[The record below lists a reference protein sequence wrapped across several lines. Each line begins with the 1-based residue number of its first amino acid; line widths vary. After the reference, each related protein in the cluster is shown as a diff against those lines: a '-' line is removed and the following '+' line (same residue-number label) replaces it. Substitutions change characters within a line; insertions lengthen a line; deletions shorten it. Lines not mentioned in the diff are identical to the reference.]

1 MSSSSSSPDDEPWPA
16 TSQCLTVQ
24 ESPCLMYHHCPRHQ
38 GSQSRQAGTLAVV
51 LGAIR
56 NLTSR
61 SRNAHFFQPQAAT
74 VVQDRGAGPMATKRR
89 RPRRTTAA
97 AQQPA
102 QSRDS
107 PLPWWY
113 AGTSYLSFALFWQI
127 FPLSVGLTQRQEK
140 CKPPTEAAAVMVRY
154 QGT

>member
-1 MSSSSSSPDDEPWPA
+1 MMSSSSSSPDDEPWPA

-38 GSQSRQAGTLAVV
+38 GSQAGRVV

-61 SRNAHFFQPQAAT
+61 SRNAHFFSASGSN
-74 VVQDRGAGPMATKRR
+74 RGTGPWRGSHGNE
-89 RPRRTTAA
+89 TTTTTTNNSSGAA
-97 AQQPA
+97 AGAVKGLFYHGGTQGPTHLPLFCFLA
-102 QSRDS
+102 MNS
-107 PLPWWY
+107 P
-113 AGTSYLSFALFWQI
+113 
-127 FPLSVGLTQRQEK
+127 SVGLTQRQEK
-140 CKPPTEAAAVMVRY
+140 CKPPATAAAAVMVRY